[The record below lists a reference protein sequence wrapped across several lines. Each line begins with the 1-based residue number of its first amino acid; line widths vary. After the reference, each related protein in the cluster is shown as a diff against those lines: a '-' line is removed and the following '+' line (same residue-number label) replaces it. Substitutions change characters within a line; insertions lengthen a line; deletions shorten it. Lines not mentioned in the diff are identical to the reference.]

1 MTSHSNLRDLA
12 RMTPFRGVDRRQVG
26 VEIAHNRRIPHLAT
40 DSGRAASRHSDVSA
54 AKIGGIVA
62 LFALLAVVHTWPL
75 ASAPARLS
83 RHDNADAMLNQWI
96 LSWVAHQGLRDP
108 LHLVDANIFHPEPR
122 TLAYSEYLI
131 VPSALGAPVLWLG
144 GSPTLEYNLLVL
156 LGLTLTGLAGCLL
169 VYRWTGDLAAGV
181 IGGVVIA
188 FNAHTLTRLPQ
199 LQALH
204 VEFLPIALLAFDEL
218 ISEDSSR
225 SCLFCLAAS
234 VALTGLTSYYSL
246 VITVVALSAGWLV
259 RLDAWR
265 RGRAGRT
272 AARVGMAA
280 AMALVVLGPALIP
293 YARLGQV
300 RSLDEIALYS
310 ASARDYLATPARV
323 HFGSW
328 SARFFGGTT
337 ALFPGVTALALSAIA
352 LASGVAVRNRRAR
365 MALAFALAGVALS
378 FGPALPGHAWL
389 YQILLPLRGI
399 RNVARFGY
407 LATVA
412 AAILAGFGL
421 ASLRQRLP
429 RRAWMPVMLTLFVCA
444 NLDAFSAPLEYVA
457 PEQVSPIHA
466 RLRSTNAIVA
476 EFPFYPPERVF
487 RHAPYM
493 LHSVEHWRPML
504 NGYSGVTP
512 ESFVEHARALEHF
525 PDARSISAL
534 RAAGVTH
541 VFVHDRALRDWT
553 DNETADAVKKSEALS
568 LVAEEGDVA
577 LYHIR

>member
-1 MTSHSNLRDLA
+1 
-12 RMTPFRGVDRRQVG
+12 
-26 VEIAHNRRIPHLAT
+26 VEIAHNRRIRHSDT
-40 DSGRAASRHSDVSA
+40 DPGRAASRQSDLSTA
-54 AKIGGIVA
+54 TLAGIVV
-62 LFALLAVVHTWPL
+62 LFALLAVIHTWPL
-75 ASAPARLS
+75 ASALARLS

-96 LSWVAHQGLRDP
+96 LSWDAHQGVRDP
-108 LHLVDANIFHPEPR
+108 LHLVDANIFYPEPR
-122 TLAYSEYLI
+122 TLAYSEYLV
-131 VPSALGAPVLWLG
+131 VPSALGAPILWLG
-144 GSPTLEYNLLVL
+144 GSPTLEYNLLIL
-156 LGLTLTGLAGCLL
+156 LGLTLTGLAGCVLL
-169 VYRWTGDLAAGV
+169 HRWTGDLAAGV

-204 VEFLPIALLAFDEL
+204 VEFLPIALLAFDEV
-218 ISEDSSR
+218 ISEDGSR
-225 SCLFCLAAS
+225 SCLLCLAAS

-246 VITVVALSAGWLV
+246 VITLVALAAAWLV
-259 RLDAWR
+259 RLDTWR
-265 RGRAGRT
+265 GGRAWPTTSRV
-272 AARVGMAA
+272 AAAA

-300 RSLDEIALYS
+300 RSMEEIALYS

-337 ALFPGVTALALSAIA
+337 ALFPGATAVALSLVA
-352 LASGVAVRNRRAR
+352 LASGIGIRDRRAR
-365 MALAFALAGVALS
+365 MAVAFGIAGVALS
-378 FGPALPGHAWL
+378 LGPALPGHAWL
-389 YQILLPLRGI
+389 YQVLLPLQGI

-412 AAILAGFGL
+412 AGILAGFGL
-421 ASLRQRLP
+421 TSLRRRLP
-429 RRAWMPVMLTLFVCA
+429 TGAWMPVMIAVFFCA

-457 PEQVSPIHA
+457 PEPVAPIHA
-466 RLRSTNAIVA
+466 RLRGTNAIVA

-493 LHSVEHWRPML
+493 LHSIEHWRPML
-504 NGYSGVTP
+504 NGYSGITP
-512 ESFVEHARALEHF
+512 ESFVQRARQLEHF

-553 DNETADAVKKSEALS
+553 DNETADAVKKVEALS

-577 LYHIR
+577 LYQVR

>member
-1 MTSHSNLRDLA
+1 MSA
-12 RMTPFRGVDRRQVG
+12 
-26 VEIAHNRRIPHLAT
+26 EIAHNRRIRHLDT
-40 DSGRAASRHSDVSA
+40 DPGSAASPQSDFSA
-54 AKIGGIVA
+54 ATLAGTVA
-62 LFALLAVVHTWPL
+62 LFALLAVIHTWPL

-96 LSWVAHQGLRDP
+96 LSWVSHQAVRDP

-156 LGLTLTGLAGCLL
+156 LGLTLTGLAGCVLL
-169 VYRWTGDLAAGV
+169 QRWTGDLAAGV
-181 IGGVVIA
+181 VGGVVIA

-204 VEFLPIALLAFDEL
+204 VEFLPIALLAFDEV
-218 ISEDSSR
+218 ISEDSPR

-246 VITVVALSAGWLV
+246 VITLVALTAGWLV

-265 RGRAGRT
+265 RSRAWFT
-272 AARVGMAA
+272 TSRVAMAA
-280 AMALVVLGPALIP
+280 AMALVVLGPALLP

-323 HFGSW
+323 HFSSW

-337 ALFPGVTALALSAIA
+337 ALFPGVTAVALSIVA
-352 LASGVAVRNRRAR
+352 LASGVVVRDRRAR
-365 MALAFALAGVALS
+365 MAVAFGIAGVALS

-389 YQILLPLRGI
+389 YQVLLPLQGI

-412 AAILAGFGL
+412 VAILAGFGL

-429 RRAWMPVMLTLFVCA
+429 RRAWMPVVVT
-444 NLDAFSAPLEYVA
+444 
-457 PEQVSPIHA
+457 
-466 RLRSTNAIVA
+466 
-476 EFPFYPPERVF
+476 VF
-487 RHAPYM
+487 
-493 LHSVEHWRPML
+493 
-504 NGYSGVTP
+504 
-512 ESFVEHARALEHF
+512 
-525 PDARSISAL
+525 
-534 RAAGVTH
+534 
-541 VFVHDRALRDWT
+541 
-553 DNETADAVKKSEALS
+553 
-568 LVAEEGDVA
+568 
-577 LYHIR
+577 